1 MQKRKNHSPN
11 QKMVGSKSKTGKPK
25 DLAKTKNQRIFNIV
39 RLPYGKSSKIRVV
52 NPSASVKI
60 PIEGLL
66 QLKQM
71 VDLEKDNG
79 LATINI
85 APIYPKI

>member
-1 MQKRKNHSPN
+1 
-11 QKMVGSKSKTGKPK
+11 MVGSKSKTGKPK
-25 DLAKTKNQRIFNIV
+25 DPSKTKNQRIFNIV

-60 PIEGLL
+60 PIKGLL

-85 APIYPKI
+85 APTYPKI

>member
-11 QKMVGSKSKTGKPK
+11 QKMVGNKSKTGKPK

-39 RLPYGKSSKIRVV
+39 RLPYGKSSKLRVV

-79 LATINI
+79 PATINI